1 MDLEVG
7 DMVYLWLHHRYNIPE
22 MRNRKL
28 SNQWMGLFKILK
40 KYGKLAFELDL
51 SKWWRIHPMI
61 SITHLEPC
69 SKDEDPY
76 GRPQPDHLSLVLVEG
91 DTKEWQSF
99 KIDKIVNK

>member
-1 MDLEVG
+1 
-7 DMVYLWLHHRYNIPE
+7 
-22 MRNRKL
+22 
-28 SNQWMGLFKILK
+28 
-40 KYGKLAFELDL
+40 
-51 SKWWRIHPMI
+51 MI

-99 KIDKIVNK
+99 KIDKIVNKQQIKYEKGKPITEYRIKWKGYGLEWNEWYPENLLDNAKDLIWNYYKKHS